1 MHIINGG
8 LVWQLTD
15 VTENAIKQHES
26 EVIAFALK
34 SFKSTFNGSKTKW
47 SRGFYTFVSLLL
59 DKMHSPKQVRTWFH
73 GAIMKR

>member
-1 MHIINGG
+1 MHVINDG

-34 SFKSTFNGSKTKW
+34 SFKSTHNGWKN
-47 SRGFYTFVSLLL
+47 
-59 DKMHSPKQVRTWFH
+59 KMV
-73 GAIMKR
+73 

>member
-34 SFKSTFNGSKTKW
+34 SFKSTFNGSKTNCLEA
-47 SRGFYTFVSLLL
+47 FTLL
-59 DKMHSPKQVRTWFH
+59 FH
-73 GAIMKR
+73 YS